1 MSTVDF
7 SQLPPPSLVSELSF
21 EVLFETRKESFIA
34 LHESEKQAEIRE
46 TLKRESEPVT
56 KLLQENAYLEMLYV
70 AKCNADAR
78 SLLLAYAEKSDLDHL
93 ALTEYGLI
101 RLLVSP
107 ADDTAIPPIDAI
119 YESDERLR
127 ERCLLSF
134 DGMNTA
140 GSANAYRY
148 FALSADGRVDGIK
161 VRSDGANPYLL
172 DIVITQIDS
181 VNGEASA
188 ELVSAVQ
195 KALDPDHVRPVCD
208 RPIVKSSVAT
218 NYQIEAQLYVGKN
231 AEDALL
237 LETANLRL
245 DKYIKNAQKN
255 GESIYRSAIYAALHV
270 DGIQRVVVTVPV
282 NDLVMDSYH
291 HPFCTAKT
299 ISIGGLNE

>member
-7 SQLPPPSLVSELSF
+7 SQLLPPSLITELSYEAIF
-21 EVLFETRKESFIA
+21 TKRKESFISLYDA
-34 LHESEKQAEIRE
+34 SEQQAVRE
-46 TLKRESEPVT
+46 LLQRESEPVV
-56 KLLQENAYLEMLYV
+56 KLLQENAYLEMLYQ

-93 ALTEYGLI
+93 ALAEYGLT
-101 RLLVSP
+101 RLVVTP
-107 ADDTAIPPIDAI
+107 ANNTVIPPIDTV

-161 VRSDGANPYLL
+161 VRSDEANPYLL
-172 DIVITQIDS
+172 DIVITQVDS
-181 VNGEASA
+181 INGEASA
-188 ELVSAVQ
+188 ELITAVQ

-208 RPIVKSSVAT
+208 RPTVKASSAT

-237 LETANLRL
+237 LEAANIRL

-255 GESIYRSAIYAALHV
+255 GESIYRSAIFAALHV
-270 DGIQRVVVTVPV
+270 DGIQRVVITSPE

-291 HPFCTAKT
+291 HPFCIAKT
-299 ISIGGLNE
+299 IAIGGVE

>member
-7 SQLPPPSLVSELSF
+7 SQLPEPNLIQELDYESIF
-21 EVLFETRKESFIA
+21 NERKEKFIA
-34 LHESEKQAEIRE
+34 LYPATEQNQWRTI
-46 TLKRESEPVT
+46 LNRESDPVV
-56 KLLQENAYLEMLYV
+56 KVLQENAYLELLYRN
-70 AKCNADAR
+70 KCNADAR
-78 SLLLAYAEKSDLDHL
+78 SLLLAYAEGSDLDHL

-101 RLLVSP
+101 RLIVTP
-107 ADDTAIPPIDAI
+107 ADNSVVPPSPAI

-161 VRSDGANPYLL
+161 VRSDEANPYLL
-172 DIVITQIDS
+172 DIVITQVDS
-181 VNGEASA
+181 LNGEASA
-188 ELVSAVQ
+188 ELITAVQ

-208 RPIVKSSVAT
+208 RPTVKASSAT

-237 LETANLRL
+237 LEAANIRL

-255 GESIYRSAIYAALHV
+255 GESIYRSAIFAALHV
-270 DGIQRVVVTVPV
+270 DGIQRVVITSPE

-291 HPFCTAKT
+291 HPFCIAKT
-299 ISIGGLNE
+299 IAIGGVE

>member
-7 SQLPPPSLVSELSF
+7 SQLLPPSLITELSYEAIF
-21 EVLFETRKESFIA
+21 TKRKESFISLYDA
-34 LHESEKQAEIRE
+34 SEQQAVRE
-46 TLKRESEPVT
+46 LLQRESEPVV
-56 KLLQENAYLEMLYV
+56 KLLQENAYLEMLYQ

-93 ALTEYGLI
+93 ALTEYGLT
-101 RLLVSP
+101 RLVVTP
-107 ADDTAIPPIDAI
+107 ANNTVIPPIDTV

-161 VRSDGANPYLL
+161 VRSDEANPYLL
-172 DIVITQIDS
+172 DIVITQVDS
-181 VNGEASA
+181 INGEASA
-188 ELVSAVQ
+188 ELITAVQ

-208 RPIVKSSVAT
+208 RPTVKSSSAT

-237 LETANLRL
+237 LEAANIRL

-255 GESIYRSAIYAALHV
+255 GESIYRSAIFAALHV
-270 DGIQRVVVTVPV
+270 DGIQRVVITSPV

-291 HPFCTAKT
+291 HPFCIAKT
-299 ISIGGLNE
+299 IAIGGVE

>member
-7 SQLPPPSLVSELSF
+7 SQLLPPSLITELSYEAIF
-21 EVLFETRKESFIA
+21 TKRKESFISLYDA
-34 LHESEKQAEIRE
+34 SEQQAVRE
-46 TLKRESEPVT
+46 LLQRESEPVV
-56 KLLQENAYLEMLYV
+56 KLLQENAYLEMLYQ

-93 ALTEYGLI
+93 ALTEYGLT
-101 RLLVSP
+101 RLVVTP
-107 ADDTAIPPIDAI
+107 ANNTVIPPIDTV

-161 VRSDGANPYLL
+161 VRSDDANPYLL
-172 DIVITQIDS
+172 DIVITQVDS
-181 VNGEASA
+181 LNGEASA
-188 ELVSAVQ
+188 ELITAVQ
-195 KALDPDHVRPVCD
+195 NALDPDHVRPVCD
-208 RPIVKSSVAT
+208 RPTVKSSSAT

-237 LETANLRL
+237 LEAANIRL

-255 GESIYRSAIYAALHV
+255 GESIYRSAIFAALHV
-270 DGIQRVVVTVPV
+270 DGIQRVVITSPE

-291 HPFCTAKT
+291 HPFCIAKT
-299 ISIGGLNE
+299 IAIGGVE

>member
-7 SQLPPPSLVSELSF
+7 SQLLPPSLITELSYEAIF
-21 EVLFETRKESFIA
+21 TKRKESFISLYDA
-34 LHESEKQAEIRE
+34 SEQEAVRQ
-46 TLKRESEPVT
+46 LLQRESEPVV
-56 KLLQENAYLEMLYV
+56 KLLQENAYLEMLYQ

-93 ALTEYGLI
+93 ALTEYGLT
-101 RLLVSP
+101 RLVVTP
-107 ADDTAIPPIDAI
+107 ANNTVIPPIDTV

-148 FALSADGRVDGIK
+148 FTLSADGRVDGIK
-161 VRSDGANPYLL
+161 VRSDDANPYLL
-172 DIVITQIDS
+172 DIVITQVDS
-181 VNGEASA
+181 LNGEASV
-188 ELVSAVQ
+188 ELITAVQ

-208 RPIVKSSVAT
+208 RPTVKASSAT

-237 LETANLRL
+237 LEAANIRL

-255 GESIYRSAIYAALHV
+255 GESIYRSAIFAALHV
-270 DGIQRVVVTVPV
+270 DGIQRVVITSPE

-291 HPFCTAKT
+291 HPFCIAKT
-299 ISIGGLNE
+299 IAIGGVE

>member
-7 SQLPPPSLVSELSF
+7 SQLLPPSLIAELSYEAIF
-21 EVLFETRKESFIA
+21 TKRKESFISLYDA
-34 LHESEKQAEIRE
+34 SEQQAVRE
-46 TLKRESEPVT
+46 LLQRESEPVV
-56 KLLQENAYLEMLYV
+56 KLLQENAYLEMLYQ

-93 ALTEYGLI
+93 ALTEYGLT
-101 RLLVSP
+101 RLVVTP
-107 ADDTAIPPIDAI
+107 ANNTVIPPIDTV

-161 VRSDGANPYLL
+161 VRSDEANPYLL
-172 DIVITQIDS
+172 DIVITQVDS
-181 VNGEASA
+181 INGEASA
-188 ELVSAVQ
+188 ELVTAVQ
-195 KALDPDHVRPVCD
+195 KVLDPDHVRPVCD
-208 RPIVKSSVAT
+208 RPTVKSSSAT

-237 LETANLRL
+237 LEAANIRL

-255 GESIYRSAIYAALHV
+255 GESIYRSAIFAALHV
-270 DGIQRVVVTVPV
+270 DGIQRVVITSPE

-291 HPFCTAKT
+291 HPFCIAKT
-299 ISIGGLNE
+299 IAIGGVE

>member
-7 SQLPPPSLVSELSF
+7 SQLLPPSLITELSYEAIF
-21 EVLFETRKESFIA
+21 TKRKESFISLYDA
-34 LHESEKQAEIRE
+34 SEQQAVRE
-46 TLKRESEPVT
+46 LLQRESEPVV
-56 KLLQENAYLEMLYV
+56 KLLQENAYLEMLYQ

-78 SLLLAYAEKSDLDHL
+78 SLLLAYAEKSDLEHL
-93 ALTEYGLI
+93 ALTEYGLT
-101 RLLVSP
+101 RLVVTP
-107 ADDTAIPPIDAI
+107 ANNTVIPPIDTV

-161 VRSDGANPYLL
+161 VRSDEANPYLL
-172 DIVITQIDS
+172 DIVITQVDS
-181 VNGEASA
+181 LNGEASV
-188 ELVSAVQ
+188 ELITAVQ

-208 RPIVKSSVAT
+208 RPTVKASSAT

-231 AEDALL
+231 AEDTLL
-237 LETANLRL
+237 LEAANIRL

-255 GESIYRSAIYAALHV
+255 GESIYRSAIFAALHV
-270 DGIQRVVVTVPV
+270 DGIQRVVITSPE

-291 HPFCTAKT
+291 HPFCIAKT
-299 ISIGGLNE
+299 IAIGGVE

>member
-7 SQLPPPSLVSELSF
+7 SQLLPPSLITELSYEAIF
-21 EVLFETRKESFIA
+21 TKRKESFISLYDA
-34 LHESEKQAEIRE
+34 SEQQAVRE
-46 TLKRESEPVT
+46 LLQRESEPVV
-56 KLLQENAYLEMLYV
+56 KLLQENAYLEMLYQ

-93 ALTEYGLI
+93 ALTEYGLT
-101 RLLVSP
+101 RLVVTP
-107 ADDTAIPPIDAI
+107 ANNTVIPPIDTV

-161 VRSDGANPYLL
+161 VRSDDANPYLL
-172 DIVITQIDS
+172 DIVITQVDS
-181 VNGEASA
+181 LNGEASA
-188 ELVSAVQ
+188 ELITAVQ
-195 KALDPDHVRPVCD
+195 NALDPDHVRPVCD
-208 RPIVKSSVAT
+208 RPTVKSSSAT

-237 LETANLRL
+237 LEAANIRL

-255 GESIYRSAIYAALHV
+255 GESIYRSAIFAALHV
-270 DGIQRVVVTVPV
+270 DGIQRVVITSPV

-291 HPFCTAKT
+291 HPFCIAKT
-299 ISIGGLNE
+299 IAIGGVE

>member
-7 SQLPPPSLVSELSF
+7 SQLLPPSLITELSYEAIF
-21 EVLFETRKESFIA
+21 TKRKESFISLYDA
-34 LHESEKQAEIRE
+34 SEQQAVRE
-46 TLKRESEPVT
+46 LLQRESEPVV
-56 KLLQENAYLEMLYV
+56 KLLQENAYLEMLYQ

-93 ALTEYGLI
+93 ALTEYGLT
-101 RLLVSP
+101 RLVVTP
-107 ADDTAIPPIDAI
+107 ANNTVIPPIDTV

-161 VRSDGANPYLL
+161 VRSDEANPYLL
-172 DIVITQIDS
+172 DIVITQVDS
-181 VNGEASA
+181 INGEASA
-188 ELVSAVQ
+188 ELITAVQ
-195 KALDPDHVRPVCD
+195 NALDPDHVRPVCD
-208 RPIVKSSVAT
+208 RPTVKASSAT

-237 LETANLRL
+237 LEAANIRL

-255 GESIYRSAIYAALHV
+255 GESIYRSAIFAALHV
-270 DGIQRVVVTVPV
+270 DGIQRVVITSPE

-291 HPFCTAKT
+291 HPFCIAKT
-299 ISIGGLNE
+299 IAIGGVE

>member
-7 SQLPPPSLVSELSF
+7 SQLLPPSLITELSYEAIF
-21 EVLFETRKESFIA
+21 TKRKESFISLYDA
-34 LHESEKQAEIRE
+34 SEQQAVRE
-46 TLKRESEPVT
+46 LLQRESEPVV
-56 KLLQENAYLEMLYV
+56 KLLQENAYLEMLYQ

-93 ALTEYGLI
+93 ALTEYGLT
-101 RLLVSP
+101 RLVVTP
-107 ADDTAIPPIDAI
+107 ANNTVIPPIDTV

-161 VRSDGANPYLL
+161 VRSDEANPYLL
-172 DIVITQIDS
+172 DIVITQVDS
-181 VNGEASA
+181 INGEASA
-188 ELVSAVQ
+188 ELITAVQ
-195 KALDPDHVRPVCD
+195 NALDPDHVRPVCD
-208 RPIVKSSVAT
+208 RPTVKASSAT

-237 LETANLRL
+237 LEAANIRL

-255 GESIYRSAIYAALHV
+255 GESIYRSAIFAALHV
-270 DGIQRVVVTVPV
+270 DGIQRVVITSPV

-291 HPFCTAKT
+291 HPFCIAKT
-299 ISIGGLNE
+299 IAIGGVE

>member
-7 SQLPPPSLVSELSF
+7 SQLLPPSLITELSYEAIF
-21 EVLFETRKESFIA
+21 TKRKESFISLYDA
-34 LHESEKQAEIRE
+34 SEQQAVRE
-46 TLKRESEPVT
+46 LLQRESEPVV
-56 KLLQENAYLEMLYV
+56 KLLQENAYLEMLYQ

-93 ALTEYGLI
+93 ALTEYGLT
-101 RLLVSP
+101 RLVVTP
-107 ADDTAIPPIDAI
+107 ANNTVIPPIDAV

-161 VRSDGANPYLL
+161 VRSDDANPYLL
-172 DIVITQIDS
+172 DIVITQVDS
-181 VNGEASA
+181 LNGEASA
-188 ELVSAVQ
+188 ELITAVQ
-195 KALDPDHVRPVCD
+195 NALDPDHVRPVCD
-208 RPIVKSSVAT
+208 RPTVKASSAT

-237 LETANLRL
+237 LEAANIRL

-255 GESIYRSAIYAALHV
+255 GESIYRSAIFATLHV
-270 DGIQRVVVTVPV
+270 DGIQRVVITSPV

-291 HPFCTAKT
+291 HPFCIAKT
-299 ISIGGLNE
+299 IAIGGVE

>member
-7 SQLPPPSLVSELSF
+7 SQLPEPNLIQELDYESIF
-21 EVLFETRKESFIA
+21 NERKEKFIA
-34 LHESEKQAEIRE
+34 LYPATEQNQWRTI
-46 TLKRESEPVT
+46 LNRESDPVV
-56 KLLQENAYLEMLYV
+56 KVLQENAYLELLYRN
-70 AKCNADAR
+70 KCNADAR
-78 SLLLAYAEKSDLDHL
+78 SLLLAYAEGSDLDHL

-101 RLLVSP
+101 RLIVTP
-107 ADDTAIPPIDAI
+107 ADNSVVPPSPAI

-161 VRSDGANPYLL
+161 VRSDEANPYLL
-172 DIVITQIDS
+172 DIVITQVDS
-181 VNGEASA
+181 INGEASA
-188 ELVSAVQ
+188 ELITVVQ

-208 RPIVKSSVAT
+208 RPTVKASSAT

-237 LETANLRL
+237 LEAANIRL

-255 GESIYRSAIYAALHV
+255 GESIYRSAIFAALHV
-270 DGIQRVVVTVPV
+270 DGIQRVVITSPV

-291 HPFCTAKT
+291 HPFCIAKT
-299 ISIGGLNE
+299 IAIGGVE

>member
-7 SQLPPPSLVSELSF
+7 SQLLPPSLITELSY
-21 EVLFETRKESFIA
+21 EALFTKRKESFISLYDA
-34 LHESEKQAEIRE
+34 SEQQAVRE
-46 TLKRESEPVT
+46 LLQRESEPVV
-56 KLLQENAYLEMLYV
+56 KLLQENAYLEMLYQ

-78 SLLLAYAEKSDLDHL
+78 SLLLAYAEKSDLEHL
-93 ALTEYGLI
+93 ALTEYGLT
-101 RLLVSP
+101 RLVVTP
-107 ADDTAIPPIDAI
+107 ANNTVIPPIDTV

-161 VRSDGANPYLL
+161 VRSDDVNPYLL
-172 DIVITQIDS
+172 DIVITQVDS
-181 VNGEASA
+181 LNGEASA
-188 ELVSAVQ
+188 ELITAVQ

-208 RPIVKSSVAT
+208 RPTVKSSSAT

-237 LETANLRL
+237 LEAANIRL

-255 GESIYRSAIYAALHV
+255 GESIYRSAIFAALHV
-270 DGIQRVVVTVPV
+270 DGIQRVVITSPA

-291 HPFCTAKT
+291 HPFCFTKT
-299 ISIGGLNE
+299 IAIGGVE

>member
-7 SQLPPPSLVSELSF
+7 SQLLPPSLIAELSYEAIF
-21 EVLFETRKESFIA
+21 TKRKESFVSLYDA
-34 LHESEKQAEIRE
+34 SEQQAVRE
-46 TLKRESEPVT
+46 LLQRESEPVV
-56 KLLQENAYLEMLYV
+56 KLLQENAYLEMLYQ

-93 ALTEYGLI
+93 ALTEYGLT
-101 RLLVSP
+101 RLVVTP
-107 ADDTAIPPIDAI
+107 ANNTVIPPIDTV

-148 FALSADGRVDGIK
+148 FALSADGRVDGVK
-161 VRSDGANPYLL
+161 VRSDEANPYLL
-172 DIVITQIDS
+172 DIVITQVDS
-181 VNGEASA
+181 LNGEASA
-188 ELVSAVQ
+188 ELITAVQ

-208 RPIVKSSVAT
+208 RPTVKASSAT

-237 LETANLRL
+237 LEAANIRL

-255 GESIYRSAIYAALHV
+255 GESIYRSAIFAALHV
-270 DGIQRVVVTVPV
+270 DGIQRVVITSPE

-291 HPFCTAKT
+291 HPFCIAKT
-299 ISIGGLNE
+299 IAIGGVE

>member
-7 SQLPPPSLVSELSF
+7 SQLPEPNLIQELDYESIF
-21 EVLFETRKESFIA
+21 NERKEKFIA
-34 LHESEKQAEIRE
+34 LYPATEQNQWRTI
-46 TLKRESEPVT
+46 LNRESDPVV
-56 KLLQENAYLEMLYV
+56 KVLQENAYLELLYRN
-70 AKCNADAR
+70 KCNADAR
-78 SLLLAYAEKSDLDHL
+78 SLLLAYAEGSDLDHL

-101 RLLVSP
+101 RLIVTP
-107 ADDTAIPPIDAI
+107 ADNSVVPPSPAI

-161 VRSDGANPYLL
+161 VRSDDVNPYLL
-172 DIVITQIDS
+172 DIVITQVDS
-181 VNGEASA
+181 LNGEASA
-188 ELVSAVQ
+188 ELITAVQ
-195 KALDPDHVRPVCD
+195 NALDPDHVRPVCD
-208 RPIVKSSVAT
+208 RPTVKSSSAT

-237 LETANLRL
+237 LEAANIRL

-255 GESIYRSAIYAALHV
+255 GESIYRSAIFAALHV
-270 DGIQRVVVTVPV
+270 DGIQRVVITSPE

-291 HPFCTAKT
+291 HPFCIAKT
-299 ISIGGLNE
+299 IAIGGVE

>member
-7 SQLPPPSLVSELSF
+7 SQLLPPSLITELSYEAIF
-21 EVLFETRKESFIA
+21 TKRKESFISLYDA
-34 LHESEKQAEIRE
+34 SEQQAVRE
-46 TLKRESEPVT
+46 LLQRESEPVV
-56 KLLQENAYLEMLYV
+56 KLLQENAYLEMLYQ

-93 ALTEYGLI
+93 ALTEYGLT
-101 RLLVSP
+101 RLVVTP
-107 ADDTAIPPIDAI
+107 ANNTVIPPIDTV

-148 FALSADGRVDGIK
+148 FTLSADGRVDGIK
-161 VRSDGANPYLL
+161 VRSDEANPYLL
-172 DIVITQIDS
+172 DIVITQVDS
-181 VNGEASA
+181 LNGEASA
-188 ELVSAVQ
+188 ELITAVQ
-195 KALDPDHVRPVCD
+195 KVLDPDHVRPVCD
-208 RPIVKSSVAT
+208 RPTVKSSSAT

-237 LETANLRL
+237 LEAANIRL

-255 GESIYRSAIYAALHV
+255 GESIYRSAIFAALHV
-270 DGIQRVVVTVPV
+270 DGIQRVVITSPE

-291 HPFCTAKT
+291 HPFCIAKT
-299 ISIGGLNE
+299 IAIGGVE